1 VNGFAFRPSAA
12 TLRRGNLRRSITIP
26 MKTTLLSLALLTGL
40 LTAKEPVK
48 FNELKLADGTLLQAA
63 TVLRTDPDG
72 LHIEHRDGVSKVK
85 FENLPAPVQ
94 QQFQFD
100 REAAEKFRLD
110 KEAALAAREAA
121 ERQAR
126 VEALLAKQ
134 RTDQDEDVRRGR
146 EEFFALLGSGEYSY
160 PQLERILLDSIAALQ
175 AAGREDLAAT
185 LEDDRKLLRE
195 REVNRPAESLRRE
208 RDQLAARVRD
218 LENQIALLN
227 NRPADPPENDTSV
240 IWPIYVDRPVIFPVP
255 VAVNPPA
262 PLPCPHPAPLPSI
275 RPAYAPVAPAVRPVL
290 TPVTPRVPAV
300 RPAPVAVPRA
310 PMIPQAPRGVPA
322 ARTSGAQMSGAHLW
336 KK

>member
-1 VNGFAFRPSAA
+1 M
-12 TLRRGNLRRSITIP
+12 P

-40 LTAKEPVK
+40 ITAKEPVK
-48 FNELKLADGTLLQAA
+48 FNELKLADGTVLQAA
-63 TVLRTDPDG
+63 TVLRTDPEG

-85 FENLPAPVQ
+85 FENLPASVQ
-94 QQFQFD
+94 EQFKFD
-100 REAAEKFRLD
+100 REAAERFRVERE
-110 KEAALAAREAA
+110 EAIAAREAA
-121 ERQAR
+121 EKQAR

-134 RTDQDEDVRRGR
+134 RTDQEEDVRRGR

-175 AAGREDLAAT
+175 AAGREDLAAV

-208 RDQLAARVRD
+208 RDQLATRVRD

-227 NRPADPPENDTSV
+227 NRPADPPDEHSSV

-255 VAVNPPA
+255 VTVNPGPPPCPPGT
-262 PLPCPHPAPLPSI
+262 PLPNV
-275 RPAYAPVAPAVRPVL
+275 RPAYSPN
-290 TPVTPRVPAV
+290 PAV
-300 RPAPVAVPRA
+300 RPALQPGTGLAPRTVVPSPTRPSPVSVPRA
-310 PMIPQAPRGVPA
+310 PMTPQGPRIVPA
-322 ARTSGAQMSGAHLW
+322 ARTGGAQVSGAHLW